1 MIVCGLL
8 IDTFM
13 VTQFMMFIFIKQNT
27 WRFFLG
33 MIGVYGLRIIVQN
46 TFLMEKPTGYIWE
59 YPGFPSLVVP
69 YGATNDFFFS
79 GHVAGQ
85 VISILEF

>member
-1 MIVCGLL
+1 
-8 IDTFM
+8 
-13 VTQFMMFIFIKQNT
+13 
-27 WRFFLG
+27 
-33 MIGVYGLRIIVQN
+33 
-46 TFLMEKPTGYIWE
+46 MEKPSGYIWE

-85 VISILEF
+85 VITILEFRNNKMWYMEVYGWISVIMTWILMWCT